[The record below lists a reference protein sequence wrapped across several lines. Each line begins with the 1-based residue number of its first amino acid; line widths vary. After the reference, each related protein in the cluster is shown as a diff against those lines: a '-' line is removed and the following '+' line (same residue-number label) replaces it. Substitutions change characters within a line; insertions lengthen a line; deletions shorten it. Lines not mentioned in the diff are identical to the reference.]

1 MLGERSL
8 LYVCLF
14 PVNIWILEVV
24 EEFIIKL
31 IWGRNVAWCY
41 CDYADEYL
49 SGCTMRIGPD
59 VPLSIG
65 MAPSYICVFLE
76 SVGTKKQRRHSLTF
90 SRIVTLGHEQTVQ
103 LQLVF

>member
-49 SGCTMRIGPD
+49 SGCIR
-59 VPLSIG
+59 
-65 MAPSYICVFLE
+65 
-76 SVGTKKQRRHSLTF
+76 
-90 SRIVTLGHEQTVQ
+90 LGHGIFWMALGMGCFVGY
-103 LQLVF
+103 